1 MSDSDINK
9 AIVDGQADF
18 ATVQRKLLAQYSVPL
33 SRINLINDYADIYY
47 AEMAQNTTVSVMTP
61 ACYIK
66 RLSAINYINFT
77 TLTFNEEKQH
87 YESLFKNSETISI
100 EINAAED
107 IYDINASFSVGLRQN
122 GTLISSASISGL
134 KGEFPE
140 RSTSWPDTPSYYR
153 IIYVE
158 LKQSDINIDQP
169 IELII
174 RYITGDELIYNINL
188 MNYTE

>member
-1 MSDSDINK
+1 MIAANT
-9 AIVDGQADF
+9 F
-18 ATVQRKLLAQYSVPL
+18 PT
-33 SRINLINDYADIYY
+33 
-47 AEMAQNTTVSVMTP
+47 NTTTLMWAVM
-61 ACYIK
+61 
-66 RLSAINYINFT
+66 LT
-77 TLTFNEEKQH
+77 TT
-87 YESLFKNSETISI
+87 SLFKNSETISI